1 MLNAKQQDRMQKEQI
16 LLDMIESLEDLLRL
30 IRGEKEIDDDTIEV
44 LNYA

>member
-1 MLNAKQQDRMQKEQI
+1 MQKEQI
-16 LLDMIESLEDLLRL
+16 LLDIIESLEDLLRL